1 LLDLAGSCLLK
12 CTGVYAYFGQ
22 FSPDFSFRAVT
33 ANLLP
38 VQRFIVPGLGS
49 NTMLYLLAYECW
61 AYLAFAASVLLRR
74 RWAGWLAGA
83 ALALEGVAL
92 APEFLGYLVLWVMGA
107 VVFQNR
113 HRLAQCMPRS
123 LALTVF
129 AATLLVSRLAGAHV
143 SSLPEHFVL
152 LGRTA
157 LDLQFGVGLTCL
169 LLALDTKGAQ
179 HRGWRLQLWR
189 LNRRFPTANSI
200 ILASHFPLM
209 MFIVAVAS
217 HSLAVP
223 IAGQPNPVGYAL
235 FCLLII
241 ALYVYSWGL
250 SRLAMLLVRL
260 VPRGRTRATLLR
272 LPDESQEARV
282 FRS

>member
-1 LLDLAGSCLLK
+1 
-12 CTGVYAYFGQ
+12 
-22 FSPDFSFRAVT
+22 
-33 ANLLP
+33 
-38 VQRFIVPGLGS
+38 
-49 NTMLYLLAYECW
+49 
-61 AYLAFAASVLLRR
+61 
-74 RWAGWLAGA
+74 
-83 ALALEGVAL
+83 
-92 APEFLGYLVLWVMGA
+92 
-107 VVFQNR
+107 
-113 HRLAQCMPRS
+113 
-123 LALTVF
+123 
-129 AATLLVSRLAGAHV
+129 
-143 SSLPEHFVL
+143 
-152 LGRTA
+152 LGRTV

-179 HRGWRLQLWR
+179 QRGWRLQLWR
-189 LNRRFPTANSI
+189 LNRRFPTANSV

-260 VPRGRTRATLLR
+260 VPRGRARATLLR